1 MYLLLL
7 AGFSNYNNRTIR
19 KTTNPDLYSSL
30 AESYWYITKDNQ
42 LLDIN
47 FKPNDGVTTTQV
59 INSSLYSEFGH
70 EPDYLIAF
78 ENADTSSPS
87 IVSRWF
93 VMEIRQNRGGQYE
106 LTLRRDLIADY
117 YEELKTADIFVERGI
132 CSDSDPLILNDE
144 GMILNKI
151 KKSEYL
157 LKDKTR
163 TAWIVG
169 YMNSPANA
177 IHVEKSIAAPK
188 QFLTISQL
196 ASQTGIPEATLNKL
210 FNGQQVQ
217 TMVGY
222 WSFISRYDIFRS
234 ALSIAP
240 HEARIEGYINQECT
254 QEMGY
259 STAAQRLDRMF
270 VGQLV
275 NPLSNSDAVA
285 WKTISNGLLAQSP
298 SDLKAAFT
306 AETGAESDWITSDQY
321 YALMSVGKVIQYD
334 GDFYEFSL
342 ERSEPELLY
351 PPKKLVSA
359 NSTFAAALTA
369 ASNPTELT
377 IINKFPVD
385 AEFRVAARFAKLTLN
400 KTLWSATSMAV
411 DIGGPSRATLKD
423 KPYQM
428 FCMPYDDLLVDYMY
442 DPGGG
447 DDPYIITE
455 PSFKE
460 YTRAV
465 AGSLQLMSSNLV
477 YDLQLL
483 PYCPFRSAIKAG
495 NKITLEGLTESV
507 DYDWIISDPN
517 GAKAHAGIIL
527 YPETDSATFSITK
540 TYVVDT
546 NKKFDSNAKML
557 RLCSPNY
564 QGSFDFNAAKNDGIT
579 NFVVNFTYKPF
590 SPFLRVAPNFKG
602 IYGSEFNDQRGLLC
616 GGNYSLTNME
626 DHWFT
631 YQLNNKNYQNIFN
644 REIQTL
650 DLSQSL
656 QMRDAIIGASVGT
669 LQGGV
674 TGAQTGAMAGGGWAA
689 AAGAVLGAGVS
700 GIGGAIDVNTL
711 ARLQKDQRALQVDKF
726 NYALGN
732 IKALP
737 NTLTK
742 IDSFDISSKI
752 FPFVEEYGPTE
763 EEKALFLER
772 MRLQSYTLMRIEKL
786 GNQMTEDDPTDISAL
801 HYVKGQLIRTNNEDL
816 RVDSHQWDEI
826 YAELSKG
833 VYI

>member
-1 MYLLLL
+1 MHLLLL
-7 AGFSNYNNRTIR
+7 SGFSNYQNRTIR
-19 KTTNPDLYSSL
+19 KAATPAEYAAL
-30 AESYWYITKDNQ
+30 ASDYLYITDSEN
-42 LLDIN
+42 LTFLNVN
-47 FKPNDGVTTTQV
+47 FMQNDGVSTTQV
-59 INSSLYSEFGH
+59 VNVGFSGP
-70 EPDYLIAF
+70 EPDYCVVFSGNDPTA
-78 ENADTSSPS
+78 ECV
-87 IVSRWF
+87 VSRWF
-93 VMEIRQNRGGQYE
+93 IMEIKETRGKQRE

-117 YEELKTADIFVERGI
+117 YEELKTADVFVERGI

-144 GMILNKI
+144 GMLLNKI

-169 YMNSPANA
+169 YMNSPNAA
-177 IHVEKSIAAPK
+177 IHVEKSISAPK
-188 QFLTISQL
+188 QYLTISQL
-196 ASQTGIPEATLNKL
+196 STQTGIPEATLNKL

-222 WSFISRYDIFRS
+222 WSFISRCNIFRS

-240 HEARIEGYINQECT
+240 HEAQIEGYINQECT
-254 QEMGY
+254 QGMGY
-259 STAAQRLDRMF
+259 STTSQRLSQMLT
-270 VGQLV
+270 GQLV
-275 NPLSNSDAVA
+275 NPLSNFNAVA
-285 WKTISNGLLAQSP
+285 WKTISNGLLTQSA
-298 SDLKAAFT
+298 SDLKTAFT

-321 YALMSVGKVIQYD
+321 YALMSIGKVIQYD

-377 IINKFPVD
+377 IINKFPAS
-385 AEFRVAARFAKLTLN
+385 AEFRVAGRFAKLTLN

-411 DIGGPSRATLKD
+411 DIGGPSRATLKE

-428 FCMPYDDLLVDYMY
+428 FCMPYDELLVDYMY

-447 DDPYIITE
+447 DDPYIVTE
-455 PSFKE
+455 PSFPE

-507 DYDWIISDPN
+507 DYDWIIADPN
-517 GAKAHAGIIL
+517 GARAHAGIIL
-527 YPETDSATFSITK
+527 YPETDSATFSIKK

-546 NKKFDSNAKML
+546 NKKYDSNAKML

-564 QGSFDFNAAKNDGIT
+564 QGSFDFNVAKNNGVSS
-579 NFVVNFTYKPF
+579 FVVNFTYKPF
-590 SPFLRVAPNFKG
+590 SPFIRIAPDFKSL
-602 IYGSEFNDQRGLLC
+602 YGTEFGDQRGLLC

-626 DHWFT
+626 DHWFS

-644 REIQTL
+644 REIQSL
-650 DLSQSL
+650 DLAQSIE
-656 QMRDAIIGASVGT
+656 MRDAKIGAYVGT

-674 TGAQTGAMAGGGWAA
+674 SGAQAGLMTTGSPYGAIAGAAIGTGASI
-689 AAGAVLGAGVS
+689 V
-700 GIGGAIDVNTL
+700 GGAIDVNTT
-711 ARLQKDQRALQVDKF
+711 AKLQKDRRELAVDKY
-726 NYALGN
+726 NYQLGN

-742 IDSFDISSKI
+742 IDSFDISSKVW
-752 FPFVEEYGPTE
+752 PFVEEYGPTE

-772 MRLQSYTLMRIEKL
+772 MRLQSYTIMRIEKL
-786 GNQMTEDDPTDISAL
+786 ENQMTTPPPLDVEQL
-801 HYVKGQLIRTNNEDL
+801 HYVKAQLIRTQNNLLNIDA
-816 RVDSHQWDEI
+816 HQWDEI
-826 YAELSKG
+826 YAELYKG